1 VRRVALAFLPNR
13 TEYYY
18 TPQCLGW
25 VTWELET
32 AIERGKLIVAMAA
45 QGVSRVILPIPIR
58 NKGVPFY
65 SWNPSKL
72 KTYLDHAPVVG

>member
-1 VRRVALAFLPNR
+1 LLFCPTGQSTITHHSA
-13 TEYYY
+13 
-18 TPQCLGW
+18 W

-45 QGVSRVILPIPIR
+45 QGVSRVTLPIPIR